1 MKRYPIG
8 QQDFAD
14 IIETHSIYV
23 DKTDIIYNLT
33 DRCKYVFLARPRR
46 FGKSLLL
53 STIKYYLGGRKELF
67 EGLRIMDLEKKWT
80 KHPVLHLSFA
90 TFQSNNERS
99 LVSILEN
106 QFQKW
111 EKLYGVDKSNLEYA
125 ERFRNI
131 IEAACETTGEKAVI
145 LVDEY

>member
-1 MKRYPIG
+1 MQAKNLRYPIG

-80 KHPVLHLSFA
+80 KHPVLHLSLGA
-90 TFQSNNERS
+90 VPADDERG
-99 LVSILEN
+99 LISILEE
-106 QFQKW
+106 QF
-111 EKLYGVDKSNLEYA
+111 
-125 ERFRNI
+125 R
-131 IEAACETTGEKAVI
+131 
-145 LVDEY
+145 